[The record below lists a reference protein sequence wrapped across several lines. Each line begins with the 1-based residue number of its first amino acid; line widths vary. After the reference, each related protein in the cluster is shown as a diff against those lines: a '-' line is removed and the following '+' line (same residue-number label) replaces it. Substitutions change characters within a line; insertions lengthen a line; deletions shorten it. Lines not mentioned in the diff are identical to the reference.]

1 MKPKSNMT
9 ARSDYLHVAATLG
22 VFFSSILLSFAQSSV
37 DGSWNANSGSWGS
50 FTTNASS
57 WSYVQPMRPASVT
70 VNLNAGATA
79 GAIGR
84 SGNSITSIAVG
95 NPGAGYTTRP
105 TVIIS
110 GGGGSGA
117 RAYALID
124 NNGQVSQIVV
134 VNGGSNYTSDPT
146 VTISRE
152 VTGFNIIDRG
162 SGYSAPPRI
171 SLSGG
176 GGYSSVPSV
185 SFSGGNGTGA
195 SATASVNAGQ
205 LTAINLNQAGSG
217 YGVAPTVNLS
227 GGGGTGASAVATVSG
242 GIITA
247 INIVS
252 PGSGYTSAP
261 TVSFATNVATGTAVI
276 EDGRIISIEMNN
288 LGSGYTSAPLVNI
301 SGGGAV
307 GNGGSYMD
315 AIVEDSSVVGVRI
328 PGDSGNPSV
337 TLPQGGAGGVDA
349 IATLNL
355 DGSIATL
362 NLLNPGQ
369 GFTSAPTV
377 LVGVPVV
384 RTATAISSRS
394 GSGVNAITVTN
405 AGAGYLTTPSVTIG
419 NNGWQG
425 YTSAPQVRIS
435 FGGITGAI
443 ATANRSGTGISSI
456 TINYGGVGYSQATP
470 PEVLFIGGGGT
481 GATGTALVNASGA
494 VIGVTITNSGSG
506 YTSSPVVAFRTG
518 SITHAVATATVSAGR
533 LSAINIVNAGTG
545 YSSAPTITFS
555 GGIANGG
562 SHALVT
568 PVLDGTTLAAA
579 TITNPGGAVQAT
591 ATAVRAANGTIS
603 AINVTNSGS
612 GYTTNPSVTIA
623 APGGVVTPTQLAP
636 GGVGSYVHFNNNIT
650 GNSTVTFDAPRT
662 VGSLALGD
670 WINAE
675 DFTLSSGTG
684 GVSSSLTFDMGAQG
698 GGQSF
703 LQKLQGDQDVIS
715 APVVLNNQ
723 LNARINTG
731 RLTLSGGVTGSG
743 SLVTSGNGIMTVTGA
758 AQGSV
763 VDLWLWNRGAGNT
776 GAQVE
781 LGSTSGPL
789 FGNVTIGNA
798 SAGTAGFA
806 VLQLLQD
813 RGSDQLNQ
821 IADDATIIADAAS
834 NRWAYL
840 KLMGGNE
847 TVGNIKDI
855 GNALVVENMES
866 ETVNTDAVLTLGGN
880 NLNSYIGGF
889 VRNRAGGSGI
899 GTLGLT
905 KNGTGS
911 MTLFG
916 GGITYTGRT
925 VINSGEL
932 RLINTTGFASSIQAA
947 AGTSIILDAT
957 GSTSYSFDDTITG
970 SAKITKLGS
979 GSVTF
984 TGGQTILDNLSV
996 KAGSIGFF
1004 PGAATLRGERNIIQ
1018 NDFTALGLPGLN
1030 RFILIG
1036 GSLSVGSLQV
1046 DGQYGTE
1053 GSFLALTGG
1062 ALVQNGVA
1070 TFVDGVLESRG
1081 PVVLANTDL
1090 RLTGNVFNQNRQVTN
1105 TSSSRFIVIN
1115 NANGIVVGSVLT
1127 LASGVNSAPNRSIPP
1142 NTRVVAVNLA
1152 TSTIE
1157 LSQNVN
1163 IVAGTNITFTY
1174 SNQTD
1179 GVLRGESL
1187 DFADVT
1193 HDGRKFIAV
1202 TRRGTIHTSLN
1213 GNSWTQV
1220 YEDPA
1225 SLPLLGITWTRDRL
1239 VVVGQQGRVLIS
1251 ENGEQWTSQ
1260 NSGTL
1265 THLNS
1270 ITNAG
1275 IPFTGATTVGATIV
1289 NNVTNPTNYPI
1300 GSPVFSFATAPDAR
1314 ISSASVS
1321 GAVVNL
1327 TLDSN
1332 ALYTATN
1339 VDFGYFRGD
1348 VTAGSAAVSNV
1359 KTAQTLV
1366 VGIPVSG
1373 DGIQSSTTIDL
1384 VDGPNN
1390 RLRLTKSP
1398 TFSSAGIVL
1407 YTLQGNTIVNSNTI
1421 TGLTNTHGLVV
1432 GMTLR
1437 GNSVAPGATITSIN
1451 SGAGT
1456 LTMSQPAVATVNAVP
1471 LSVFTVRTVSGN
1483 LFLEDVTAAGSY
1495 NPGMRARG
1503 VTIPTDTY
1511 VVDNS
1516 GSTLTLSSAATA
1528 NTTSALPAT
1537 IIGSRTLF
1545 LRTGSFSQGN
1555 RSITGVSSTV
1565 GLVVGMPVVLPGVIP
1580 PGTRIEA
1587 IPGANTITL
1596 TQEALALANNAN
1608 FRVGFDLISVG
1619 DAGMIFVAAGGNT
1632 GSWVAVANP
1641 ASSTAALN
1649 SVAWAP
1655 ANTLFA
1661 VVGSNGLMMRSSNG
1675 FAWTRQTPPLTDTE
1689 NVITAVDSTNRQIT
1703 LNNNAAASATSVSFA
1718 AFKASTTINS
1728 PTITSINGM
1737 GALRD
1742 GMLITTPTG
1751 FQPGTT
1757 IRSTNPT
1764 AFTLELSTTA
1774 TATIAQAPLQ
1784 TFTGLVTNGSSVIN
1798 EVTDFKG
1805 LMPGMLLH
1813 GTVLSNPVTI
1823 VSMDRNART
1832 ITVATAFTQNSR
1844 SGFGVMYGNITNNST
1859 NVSSIRLVSSGQ
1871 TLSGASAHLTA
1882 GRAVSSISGLI
1893 ANGTTISSYSSSS
1906 NVVTL
1911 SSPAIDSGYV
1921 PLLTFSGI
1929 TTNGSNVIENVPAA
1943 TLSGVSSGMQI
1954 YVTGAADSTASWQDN
1969 TFTITSIA
1977 TNAGISTI
1985 TLSAAPLLNV
1995 TGNATTVP
2003 LGVFTGLATNGQT
2016 QIRSISNRIG
2026 ELPPVLYLPE
2036 MRRVA
2041 WLGNQFVAVGD
2052 YGAIL
2057 TSPEGSTW
2065 SIRDST
2071 TARDLYAITQ
2081 VGTRLLAAGENGL
2094 ILSSVNNGSTWTSV
2108 RSADSPALNDFRAIE
2123 TIRAVVTAPT
2133 AGGRVFAYGNGGLAS
2148 NDTAGANWST
2158 SLADTF
2164 SGTSNTLTL
2173 AGRIGG
2179 AGFISIVNE
2188 VTTSATTS
2196 PAGGVVINRNNTNRI
2211 GDSVTLE
2218 SKGGMF
2224 EYRVNTADNTAFSET
2239 IAGLSLNQGQI
2250 QLRTFRAGETNGTSA
2265 LTFGFLENKPGA
2277 TIDFQGWQN
2286 VSGSRSI
2293 VTGSV
2298 GENTRN
2304 RVLFTNAPTL
2314 DDGILGGWATIDNEW
2329 ATYGANGVTRLSS
2342 ASYNAGDQPTWINTS
2357 NVKMVGGRTLS
2368 ANRVVNSLN
2377 IQGQTLNLN
2386 GRTLSIE
2393 SGGLLVHTGT
2403 ATIQGNSSNA
2413 VGGIVTVGAG
2423 INQSPVLNIINSAQL
2438 NMNTEIADFSTSIQT
2453 GGATTLASTTISMGN
2468 LSGLTVGMEVSGVGA
2483 AAASI
2488 APGTRIL
2495 SIDTDNSR
2503 ITLTVPTTGA
2513 VASGAS
2519 LVFKG
2524 GAVSLAKSGGGLLI
2538 LGGSNSYTGKTF
2550 LNNGTVR
2557 AFNAGAFGAE
2567 PTTFVADQIQIN
2579 GGILQMSH
2587 IAATNPS
2594 LPLSDL
2600 DINFNDGKRGIS
2612 FGAAGGALEVG
2623 SSNPNNDAQTNA
2635 VPIVNLLITNPINA
2649 IGALELRV
2657 RSNSALGTPQYN
2669 SLTLGT
2675 NTSANIF
2682 RAGLKTEAGFEG
2694 LINIFGNNTIGGFYN
2709 EGGRILI
2716 EGNNNFT
2723 APINNRLGTVTLRGN
2738 NTWNGRSTFTEP
2750 LVIAGGRVNLGTSSA
2765 WGTGGINLEI
2775 TGGSLNLMGVSQTI
2789 RQISGN
2795 SGTVII
2801 NDDGP
2806 GEGSTANLTFDI
2818 DRNQTYSGNILD
2830 GLNQSRN
2837 KVTPIRLIKSGSGIL
2852 TLNSSESTFSG
2863 GVEILQGGINLIT
2876 LGGTMDQRSSL
2887 GTTFSDDPA
2896 NLIIDK
2902 AVLSITPSFATTSD
2916 RSFTIGAGANAAT
2929 LVANG
2934 ISRSATVTL
2943 GQEFRDVISGT
2954 YLVTTPIA
2962 FRGVGPRTL
2971 TLSGTGIGDNSFMM
2985 ELQDSSVVSPSG
2997 LFKAGSGRWI
3007 LGKAAP
3013 FSGLTTIQ
3021 EGTLAVVKNDAL
3033 GTSGIETTVSNSM
3046 FTGNLPNGTP
3056 VSFPLFA
3063 TRTAPTL
3070 IGISSSVFSGD
3081 LPNDT
3086 PIYFPPNAGTVL
3098 PDEISE
3104 GAQYYVVQ
3112 STGSTFRISS
3122 SPRGSPITLSS
3133 NGINVPMTAAS
3144 MLPSGLRPDTLYY
3157 VVESTGAT
3165 FKVSDTPNGPSL
3177 LLSSNGVNVRV
3188 VPQMDNF
3195 RSTTY
3200 DFASN
3205 RFSGR
3210 IPNGATIALNTKSVA
3225 GVSVITPGGLSL
3237 RSSYYVVN
3245 SNGSTFQISETQG
3258 GSPVVFT
3265 SEGTPNSLYY
3275 VTSTAGNASGGV
3287 NLVGGTLEFKDVNYL
3302 TPEVINFE
3310 GGAINIPANSGS
3322 SWSGDLNVNAPSSR
3336 IAVGADASLRLNGNI
3351 LGYHGINQEGEGTI
3365 TLSGES
3371 LAASTGANGN
3381 REWAVRAGTLVLEY
3395 SQNNFSKLV
3404 DGSALRLGGTRRGGT
3419 VVLSGGNHEEIVSQ
3433 TILESGANKI
3443 YRTNG
3448 ASTIRLNSLNRL
3460 TGSTLYI
3467 DGGRIAKSDQ
3477 PNLNNGVLGTTGIIG
3492 AWSVIRDA
3500 ITNAYWVIPGT
3511 TELSYLSSVDVDND
3525 LITTTNAHVI
3535 TRDSVVTF
3543 TTSGILPGGILAG
3556 VPYYVIDTNGT
3567 NRVFRVSNTLNGTR
3581 VNITS
3586 AGSGTL
3592 TVQREQ
3598 GFQANAT
3605 ADLFTT
3611 LDGHGLANGVRVHV
3625 RSYGALPIGLSADMD
3640 YWVVRAQSR
3649 SFRLS
3654 HTRDGSPISISTNGI
3669 GPHVIE
3675 TQGLEKRAGPSAL
3688 TFQVNPDFLPASDGN
3703 DRVKVAI
3710 LHSPNDGPITSTLSG
3725 QGTSLDPYTYT
3736 ITTTPRGIPEDIDRP
3751 APDTNSTNA
3760 IVTYVNTDVVAGKRI
3775 AEIIKAIPS
3784 PSLSSGISFSEFLR
3798 MADTGTYGQPTALA
3812 FGTYDDG
3819 RQDLSW
3825 AKNGGI
3831 PGSPSTLDDG
3841 FIMPFDG
3848 YGSGWDANINT
3859 DVQDNIGLAAIRNT
3873 FSLRF
3878 ANQASYAVTLLNSG
3892 VNSIRTG
3899 AVLVSPS
3906 VAANDSFINGTGRIT
3921 TENQG
3926 NIQNMLFQQHNTS
3939 GSLILNNSITDRAA
3953 FDRSAFLTADNRRNL
3968 YLSDLNGI
3976 GVGWSVS
3983 GTGITSGSIVVQID
3997 PDEQKVVLD
4006 RNTDNVF
4013 RTGQTYI
4020 FTSPDGTASLNKLGE
4035 YSNPG
4040 RRILAGII
4048 NPSDPTKTGT
4058 EGLSVGMMITGPG
4071 ITNPTSVLQIIDG
4084 HSIKLSRDHD
4094 GNYRRAD
4101 YTFADGGSS
4110 SLTRRASTGSNDR
4123 RIVLGVVRTLSGNAP
4138 PTMVSTT
4145 DLYVGMPISGS
4156 GIPFGSTITF
4166 IYNESDIQVS
4176 TNHFF
4181 TGDRKVL
4188 RFTPSIG
4195 LEKLGAGT
4203 VALTGSSSY
4212 TGVTFIADGT
4222 LRVGQLTDGGIS
4234 GGLGASSGASSNLV
4248 FNGGSLQYVGE
4259 SAQTN
4264 RGFTIAEF
4272 ARLNIGHE
4280 RTAATFSGVIASGQD
4295 RLEKDGPGTL
4305 ILNGNANLSAYRI
4318 QQGKLLLQS
4327 IDTNPAPGIFSPTNF
4342 STGALTQ
4349 LVLSGGTLEVR
4360 GTPEGNVTQTLGTQM
4375 LIEAGASRVVA
4386 TSVAGF
4392 DPNNLT
4398 IPTPGRNMV
4407 LNLMGQEELTSV
4419 VRKAGGTVHFLE
4431 NPESGAGAASIFLIT
4446 QGDDRARILP
4456 WATYQSGTDVRE
4468 GVNHFASIELGNG
4481 AVQSADVASLYSGG
4495 PNFLTPSGWA
4505 QSRANARN
4513 MSPTEDGVRIN
4524 GNFVGFSGQ
4533 IDSDRFVNV
4542 LRYEN
4547 NAPSNLLINAGR
4559 TLELVNGAIL
4569 VPTSVRD
4576 GVKAIAGPGTLTG
4589 GAQNDVNS
4597 DLIIHN
4603 YNRSAPFTIGASV
4616 VDRVIRS
4623 SSSTNQAEGLGS
4635 IRQGEAVMQLTRT
4648 GLSSDFFSMVRP
4660 GMLISG
4666 PGIDPGTVVVSSD
4679 VAFRR
4684 LILSKPALETHN
4696 NKTYAF
4702 NDTVNFIQTGT
4713 GTTIL
4718 SGANSYS
4725 GNTYVHGGVLRLDS
4739 TEAIPGGLASTG
4751 GTSSIVIHGGVL
4763 GLGIDNF
4770 ERPLGMGVGAVR
4782 FSGSGGFAAYN
4793 SDRIV
4798 NIGGELISE
4807 PLRFG
4812 NNGFVPDGASLI
4824 LGSHDATHKV
4834 TFINPIDLS
4843 AFSQA
4848 IRVEDGPALIEAELG
4863 GQLTGL
4869 GRLIKFG
4876 LGALRL
4882 GVSNAQSG
4890 GVEVAEGKL
4899 IVSNSVN
4906 ALGVPSSSLKVGTSL
4921 TNTEKGAALE
4931 VEIQGGSHANRIEF
4945 GAINSRGAD
4954 WTLGGMVDNP
4964 SDIPGVPPTR
4974 VNVGQELSAAIVD
4987 GYPAIAYYDATNQ
5000 DLKYVRAL
5008 DTRGSAWGVPVVIA
5022 SRGNVGRNPSLAVI
5036 NGNPAISFYDQ
5047 TAGMLLYSRST
5058 DAQGVV
5064 WGSPVSVLGQ
5074 AVTVLCVAP
5083 LPDGKILVGGAFT
5096 SFDGVSARRLVRLN
5110 QDGSLD
5116 GTFDANI
5123 MNGEVRAILPQDYDN
5138 DGTVDRIIVGGTFTA
5153 VRADKN
5159 STADLSRNRLVRLNS
5174 DGTLD
5179 SSITLSANGDV
5190 RIISGQ
5196 QDGKVLV
5203 GGSFTS
5209 INGASRARLARLN
5222 ANGILDTSFANPDIR
5237 NGEVRVVVP
5246 EGDNVDGAASYI
5258 IGGTFTDIGGVT
5270 RNRLARLSSSGG
5282 RLAYNPDANNTV
5294 FDIVPQPD
5302 GKMLVAGAFTNFA
5315 GGVVARTRLA
5325 RLQNDGSVDETF
5337 AQEVNAEVRDLH
5349 LQSNGQVIVA
5359 GIFTQIGDSQRRF
5372 VGRLNADGTVD
5383 SSFDLNPD
5391 AEVRNVIQSA
5401 DGRIVVGGLFTQMG
5415 AVGQQFVGRLLVS
5428 GAADPSFNLR
5438 KVLDWGQRSSL
5449 AFVNGNPAIAFQDT
5463 AAKDVY
5469 YVRSADSNGTAWG
5482 NPELIEAQGDLGSN
5496 IVLKVAN
5503 IGGDLI
5509 SKNTFSNTDSADDT
5523 AFISGTANIGTPL
5536 IVYSNTTTNTLRYV
5550 VALNANGNALAAPL
5564 SNWSTPLNAATSASD
5579 HFSVELVDMR
5589 PAIAWLDASS
5599 NELRYI
5605 RASTAS
5611 GLMNN
5616 LRDSQTLENI
5626 TRLVSEL
5633 TFLPA
5638 WSSPISLDTGSGVG
5652 LYPSLAVINGQPT
5665 TAKGRPAVSYYSA
5678 PSGDLKL
5685 VSAADEVGMAWGT
5698 PVVLA
5703 SNEDVGLHSKM
5714 FMTSDSQPAVA
5725 YYNATTLRANFLVAN
5740 SASGYSRMSF
5750 STDTTLSGNLSLG
5763 GSAILSPQSGVTA
5776 QLSGQIAG
5784 DAGLRLVGEGIVAVL
5799 NSANAYGVGLAGPS
5813 LTNTQGA
5820 NINGA
5825 TIIRSGTLIAGSTG
5839 SLGQGVIEM
5848 GDSVPQDLSVERATT
5863 RSITQLGGT
5872 FSAFHDGLNVT
5883 DNSIGAFL
5891 DVSAT
5896 IDGKYYGLYAT
5907 EADPATRRFTGNA
5920 TNGTR
5925 VVFYFSTSP
5934 QGLVG
5939 GQVYFV
5945 RSANG
5950 TNFQVATTPD
5960 GPAVN
5965 IQSTGSD
5972 VFYQLAEDLD
5982 ARILVKDELKNPERN
5997 GVYRILVTNDSFN
6010 RQVGRINL
6018 GRVPSMDNVDEMKVG
6033 TVVRVQTGTS
6043 SATSYFIAS
6052 LVSDLNVSAV
6062 HWVKDV
6068 INPSASLL
6076 LGAGNVSLSNPIDLN
6091 ARIGSVSMTLG
6102 TLQTVTSGT
6111 ALFSGPIVMQNIAA
6125 TTRELQTLQLS
6136 SSTQTGTGVR
6146 FNGIISEA
6154 NGGTAGTT
6162 DMLSLVKIGSGVV
6175 TLGANNTFT
6184 GGVMINQ
6191 GTLLVMNTP
6200 VNSSSSGTG
6209 SGSVQVNA
6217 GAVLGGIGSISGA
6230 LTLSG
6235 AAGHAAVLRPGDPSA
6250 ASSQEEILT
6259 LQQPLTVGTDS
6270 VIEFK
6275 LGLNNITKLV
6285 GTSIQLATA
6294 TSQILVQLEEGFLP
6308 SSGQSFDIMDF
6319 TSLNVFGGA
6328 SNLLN
6333 LLLLPVEKVW
6343 DTTQFMS
6350 QGRIVA
6356 LEDAQPAQITGSPAS
6371 QVVQQ
6376 GQQVTFTV
6384 LYTGTGPIS
6393 IQWMKNG
6400 DNIPGANEATY
6411 IIPKANQSHE
6421 GSYTVRVANPL
6432 NSTGALSTP
6441 ATLQVDWPISIL
6453 SDLPS
6458 TSRGSVGDPMT
6469 FRVIVEGE
6477 SPSFQWFKNDEVI
6490 PGANQST
6497 YTINSVQPNDVGSYK
6512 LRMIGPFNP
6521 SPGVFSTVSVFS
6533 LATGA
6538 ALVLDNPQSQT
6549 VLAGANVVLN
6559 ARAGGDRNQR
6569 VVQWRRNGTQIL
6581 GEDTDTLSLAA
6592 ITLNQGGEYT
6602 FRVDNRVGTIATN
6615 ATSLPAQIV
6624 VVDNSGFVTSGQVG
6638 GTVRLNVNIAHS
6650 SKVKP
6655 GFKWR
6660 KNGIEIPER
6669 GFAGRYTGTTTKTL
6683 SIAKLELTDADVF
6696 SCEVT
6701 GASGTLPVIGGTQQ
6715 LHIFNAAPVVVKTN
6729 APPVGMVGAFYSWK
6743 IPVSSDLPPSLENPF
6758 PGRSAPQRYT
6768 VTGLPPG
6775 LKIDAATG
6783 VISGRP
6789 LAASRLPTGYPIT
6802 ITVSNTVRA
6811 TPAELAAAK
6820 WATVIDIKPLPA
6832 GVVGVYAGP
6841 VVRNA
6846 LLNNSMGGR
6855 FDMTVASTGGIS
6867 GKLVLGTQT
6876 LPFTGAFD
6884 LEVNPL
6890 TGVLDQAITARIPI
6904 AATRTSP
6911 SLVLDFGLTITP
6923 ATITD
6928 APPVT
6933 IISEGQITA
6942 RSGNVT
6948 FEAWRNNFAARAVSN
6963 VSVPATAYVG
6973 LYNFALAL
6981 PQDSD
6986 LAVNDGRVPQGAGFA
7001 SMTVA
7006 AAGTYTLSGRTADGE
7021 RLTGSAWV
7029 GPQGQCFIY
7038 QSLYT
7043 TTTKG
7048 SLLGTFDIVLGATP
7062 ADNDINGRLDWTRPA
7077 NPGATHRLYKNGF
7090 GLTGTPVTSP
7100 VQLDVFGGR
7109 YLTPPATGTMF
7120 DLNPAVPGPAN
7131 IQASLTFAE
7140 DRKLTGLIAM
7150 DDPTNYNPNLSG
7162 ITVKARSVVTPLP
7175 SSFAKTTLTPVH
7187 NTGAFSGAFAIQ
7199 DNNRLIRRST
7209 FQGLVVRVRSLG
7221 GADMVG
7227 LGYFILDQRPVGAE
7241 RPTATPQK
7249 SGIVQF
7255 QN

>member
-1 MKPKSNMT
+1 MT
-9 ARSDYLHVAATLG
+9 APCDYLYVAAILAI
-22 VFFSSILLSFAQSSV
+22 FFSGMGLSYAQTSV
-37 DGSWNANSGSWGS
+37 DGTWNTNSGSWGS
-50 FTTNASS
+50 FATNASS
-57 WSYVQPMRPASVT
+57 WSYAQPMRPASVT
-70 VNLNAGATA
+70 VNLNAGATV

-124 NNGQVSQIVV
+124 NNGQVSQIVL

-176 GGYSSVPSV
+176 GGYTSVPSV
-185 SFSGGNGTGA
+185 TFSGGNGTGA

-205 LTAINLNQAGSG
+205 LTAINLSQGGSG

-227 GGGGTGASAVATVSG
+227 GGGGAGASAVATVSG
-242 GIITA
+242 GIVTA

-288 LGSGYTSAPLVNI
+288 LGSGYTSSPLVNI

-315 AIVEDSSVVGVRI
+315 AIVEDGSVVGVRI
-328 PGDSGNPSV
+328 PGDSGNPLV

-349 IATLNL
+349 QATLNV
-355 DGSIATL
+355 DGSIAAL
-362 NLLNPGQ
+362 NLFNPGQ

-384 RTATAISSRS
+384 RTATAISSRTGNS
-394 GSGVNAITVTN
+394 VSAITVTN
-405 AGAGYLTTPSVTIG
+405 AGAGYLTSPTVTIG

-425 YTSAPQVRIS
+425 YTSNPQVRIS
-435 FGGITGAI
+435 FAGVTGAI
-443 ATANRSGTGISSI
+443 ATANRSGTGISSV

-470 PEVLFIGGGGT
+470 PTVSFIGGGGS
-481 GATGTALVNASGA
+481 GAAATAVVNASGA
-494 VIGVTITNSGSG
+494 VIGVTITNAGSG
-506 YTSSPVVAFRTG
+506 YTSTPLVAFETG
-518 SITHAVATATVSAGR
+518 SVRHAVATATVSAGR
-533 LSAINIVNAGTG
+533 LSVVNIIHAGSG
-545 YSSAPTITFS
+545 YTSAPTITFS

-568 PVLDGTTLAAA
+568 PVLDGATLAAA

-603 AINVTNSGS
+603 AINITNSGN
-612 GYTTNPSVTIA
+612 GYTTNPSVSIA
-623 APGGVVTPTQLAP
+623 APGGIVTPTQLAP

-662 VGSLALGD
+662 VGSLAIGD

-703 LQKLQGDQDVIS
+703 LQKLQGDQDVIA

-723 LNARINTG
+723 LNARITTG

-763 VDLWLWNRGAGNT
+763 VDLWLWNRGAGNS

-847 TVGNIKDI
+847 AVGNIKDI
-855 GNALVVENMES
+855 GNALVVQNMES
-866 ETVNTDAVLTLGGN
+866 ETVNSDAVLTLGGN
-880 NLNSYIGGF
+880 NLDSYIGGF
-889 VRNRAGGSGI
+889 VRNRAGGSGT

-911 MTLFG
+911 LTLFG

-925 VINSGEL
+925 VLNGGEL

-970 SAKITKLGS
+970 RATITKLGS
-979 GSVTF
+979 GSVSF

-1004 PGAATLRGERNIIQ
+1004 PGSATLRGERNIIQ

-1062 ALVQNGVA
+1062 ALIQNGVA
-1070 TFVDGVLESRG
+1070 TYVDGVLESRG
-1081 PVVLANTDL
+1081 SVVLANTDL
-1090 RLTGNVFNQNRQVTN
+1090 RLTGNVYNQNRQVVN
-1105 TSSSRFIVIN
+1105 TSTSRFIVLN
-1115 NANGIVVGSVLT
+1115 NVNGIVAGSVLT
-1127 LASGVNSAPNRSIPP
+1127 LASGVNSASNRSIPP
-1142 NTRVVAVNLA
+1142 NTRVVTVNLA
-1152 TSTIE
+1152 TSTVE

-1163 IVAGTNITFTY
+1163 IVAGTDITFTY

-1213 GNSWTQV
+1213 GNRWTQV

-1225 SLPLLGITWTRDRL
+1225 SVPFSSITWTHDRL
-1239 VVVGQQGRVLIS
+1239 LVVGQQGRVLTS
-1251 ENGEQWTSQ
+1251 DNGEQWVSQ
-1260 NSGTL
+1260 NSGT
-1265 THLNS
+1265 TTNLNS
-1270 ITNAG
+1270 ITNTA
-1275 IPFTGATTVGATIV
+1275 ISLTGVTTVGSTTV
-1289 NNVTNPTNYPI
+1289 SGVTNSNIYPI

-1314 ISSASVS
+1314 ILSSTVS
-1321 GAVVNL
+1321 GAVVSL

-1366 VGIPVSG
+1366 AGISVSG
-1373 DGIQSSTTIDL
+1373 DGIPDNTQIDL

-1390 RLRLTKSP
+1390 RLKLTKSP
-1398 TFSSAGIVL
+1398 TFSSSGIVL
-1407 YTLQGNTIVNSNTI
+1407 YTLQGNTVVNNTTI
-1421 TGLTNTHGLVV
+1421 NGLTNTHGLVV

-1451 SGAGT
+1451 AGAGT
-1456 LTMSQPAVATVNAVP
+1456 LTMSLPAVATANAVP
-1471 LSVFTVRTVSGN
+1471 LSIFTVRTVSGN

-1495 NPGMRARG
+1495 NPGMVARG
-1503 VTIPTDTY
+1503 VAIPTDTY
-1511 VVDNS
+1511 VTDNS
-1516 GSTLTLSSAATA
+1516 ANSLTLSRSATA
-1528 NTTSALPAT
+1528 NTTVALPAT
-1537 IIGSRTLF
+1537 LIGSRTLF
-1545 LRTGSFSQGN
+1545 RRLGTFTQGN
-1555 RSITGVSSTV
+1555 RSVTGVSSTV
-1565 GLVVGMPVVLPGVIP
+1565 GLVVGMPVVLPGVVP

-1587 IPGANTITL
+1587 IPSANTLTL
-1596 TQEALALANNAN
+1596 TQEASTLATSTQ
-1608 FRVGFDLISVG
+1608 FMVGFDLISVG
-1619 DAGMIFVAAGGNT
+1619 DAGAIMVAAGGNT
-1632 GSWVAVANP
+1632 GSWVSVTNP
-1641 ASSTAALN
+1641 AGSTAVLN

-1655 ANTLFA
+1655 SSVLFA
-1661 VVGSNGLMMRSSNG
+1661 AVGSNGLMMRSNNG
-1675 FAWTRQTPPLTDTE
+1675 FVWTRQTPPLADVE
-1689 NVITAVDSTNRQIT
+1689 NVITAVDSANRQIT
-1703 LNNNAAASATSVSFA
+1703 LNNNAVVSATNVSFA
-1718 AFKASTTINS
+1718 AFKASTTLNS
-1728 PTITSINGM
+1728 PTIASINGM

-1757 IRSTNPT
+1757 IRSTNPA
-1764 AFTLELSTTA
+1764 AFTMELSTTA

-1784 TFTGLVTNGSSVIN
+1784 TFTGLVTNGSNVIN
-1798 EVTDFKG
+1798 DVTDFKG

-1823 VSMDRNART
+1823 VSINRNART
-1832 ITVATAFTQNSR
+1832 ITVASAFTQNTR
-1844 SGFGVMYGNITNNST
+1844 SGFGVMYGDITANST

-1871 TLSGASAHLTA
+1871 TLSGASAHLTS
-1882 GRAVSSISGLI
+1882 GRSLGSVSGIIDGSTS
-1893 ANGTTISSYSSSS
+1893 ISSYSLSS

-1911 SSPAIDSGYV
+1911 SSPATGSGYV
-1921 PLLTFSGI
+1921 PLLTFSGV
-1929 TTNGSNVIENVPAA
+1929 TTNGSNVIENVPV
-1943 TLSGVSSGMQI
+1943 TNLTGVSTGMQI
-1954 YVTGAADSTASWQDN
+1954 YVTGAADSTTAWQDN
-1969 TFTITSIA
+1969 TFTITGIA
-1977 TNAGISTI
+1977 TNAGVSTI
-1985 TLSAAPLLNV
+1985 TLSAAPLLNA

-2003 LGVFTGLATNGQT
+2003 LGVFTGLATLGQT

-2026 ELPPVLYLPE
+2026 ELPPVLYLPD
-2036 MRRVA
+2036 MRKVA
-2041 WLGNQFVAVGD
+2041 WLGSQFVAVGD

-2057 TSPEGSTW
+2057 TSPDGTTW

-2071 TARDLYAITQ
+2071 TARDLYAISQ

-2094 ILSSVNNGSTWTSV
+2094 IVSSTNSGSSWTSV
-2108 RSADSPALNDFRAIE
+2108 RAADSPALNDFRAIE
-2123 TIRAVVTAPT
+2123 TIRAVTTAPT
-2133 AGGRVFAYGNGGLAS
+2133 SGARVFVYGNGGLAS

-2173 AGRIGG
+2173 AGRVGG

-2196 PAGGVVINRNNTNRI
+2196 PAGGVLINRNNTNRI

-2250 QLRTFRAGETNGTSA
+2250 QLRTFRAGETNGTST

-2329 ATYGANGVTRLSS
+2329 ATYGANGITRLPS
-2342 ASYNAGDQPTWINTS
+2342 ASYNANDQNSWVSSN
-2357 NVKMVGGRTLS
+2357 NVKMLGGRTLT

-2438 NMNTEIADFSTSIQT
+2438 NMNTEIADFNTSIQT
-2453 GGATTLASTTISMGN
+2453 GGATALASTIINMGN

-2488 APGTRIL
+2488 APGTRIQ

-2519 LVFKG
+2519 LAFKG
-2524 GAVSLAKSGGGLLI
+2524 GAVSLAKSGGGLLV
-2538 LGGSNSYTGKTF
+2538 LGGSNSYTGKTY

-2567 PTTFVADQIQIN
+2567 PASFVADQIQIN
-2579 GGILQMSH
+2579 GGILQM
-2587 IAATNPS
+2587 ANLPVTNPS

-2600 DINFNDGKRGIS
+2600 NINFNDGKRGIN

-2623 SSNPNNDAQTNA
+2623 SANPNNDAQTNA
-2635 VPIVNLLITNPINA
+2635 VPIVNLVITNPINA

-2657 RSNSALGTPQYN
+2657 RSNSSLGVPQYN
-2669 SLTLGT
+2669 SLILGT
-2675 NTSANIF
+2675 NTSANVF

-2738 NTWNGRSTFTEP
+2738 NTWNGRGTFTEP
-2750 LVIAGGRVNLGTSSA
+2750 LVIAGGRVNLATSSA
-2765 WGTGGINLEI
+2765 WGTGGINLEM
-2775 TGGSLNLMGVSQTI
+2775 TGGALNLMGVDQTI
-2789 RQISGN
+2789 RQISGS
-2795 SGTVII
+2795 SGTSIL
-2801 NDDGP
+2801 NDEAPDGS
-2806 GEGSTANLTFDI
+2806 STVNLTFDI
-2818 DRNQTYSGNILD
+2818 DRNQTFSGNILD

-2837 KVTPIRLIKSGSGIL
+2837 QVTPIRLIKTGSGIL

-2863 GVEILQGGINLIT
+2863 GVEILGGGINLIT
-2876 LGGTMDQRSSL
+2876 LGGTLDQRSSL
-2887 GTTFSDDPA
+2887 GTTTSDNPA
-2896 NLIIDK
+2896 NLVIDK
-2902 AVLSITPSFATTSD
+2902 GVLSLAPSFATTSD
-2916 RSFTIGAGANAAT
+2916 RSLTIGSGANAAT

-2954 YLVTTPIA
+2954 YLITTPIA
-2962 FRGVGPRTL
+2962 FKGAGPRTL
-2971 TLSGTGIGDNSFMM
+2971 TLSGTGIGDNSFMI
-2985 ELQDSSVVSPSG
+2985 ELQDSAVGAPSG
-2997 LFKAGSGRWI
+2997 LFKAGSGRWV

-3013 FSGLTTIQ
+3013 FTGLTTVQ
-3021 EGTLAVVKNDAL
+3021 EGTLVVDKNDAL
-3033 GTSGIETTVSNSM
+3033 GTSGIPTTVSDST

-3056 VSFPLFA
+3056 VYFPLFA
-3063 TRTAPTL
+3063 TRTAPSLTTL
-3070 IGISSSVFSGD
+3070 ASSVFSGD
-3081 LPNDT
+3081 FPNDT
-3086 PIYFPPNAGTVL
+3086 PIFFPLNAGTVL
-3098 PDEISE
+3098 PEEIFE
-3104 GAQYYVVQ
+3104 DTQYYVVQ
-3112 STGSTFRISS
+3112 ATGSTFRISS

-3133 NGINVPMTAAS
+3133 NGVNVKVSAAS
-3144 MLPSGLRPDTLYY
+3144 ILPSGLRPDTLYY
-3157 VVESTGAT
+3157 VVESTGST
-3165 FKVSDTPNGPSL
+3165 FKVSQTLNGPAIS
-3177 LLSSNGVNVRV
+3177 LSSKGVNVQV
-3188 VPQMDNF
+3188 VPKIDNF
-3195 RSTTY
+3195 RSTSY
-3200 DFASN
+3200 DLASN

-3210 IPNGATIALNTKSVA
+3210 IPNGATVAINTKSIA
-3225 GVSVITPGGLSL
+3225 GVSVVTPGGLTL

-3245 SNGSTFQISETQG
+3245 SNGSSFQLSETQG
-3258 GSPVVFT
+3258 GPPVVFT

-3275 VTSTAGNASGGV
+3275 VTNATGNSAAGV

-3302 TPEVINFE
+3302 APEVINFE
-3310 GGAINIPANSGS
+3310 GGALNIPAKTRS
-3322 SWSGDLNVNAPSSR
+3322 SLSGDLNVNAPSSR
-3336 IAVGADASLRLNGNI
+3336 ISVGVDANLRLDGNI
-3351 LGYHGINQEGEGTI
+3351 LGYHGINQEGEGTL
-3365 TLSGES
+3365 TLTGES

-3404 DGSALRLGGTRRGGT
+3404 DASPLRLGGTRRGGT
-3419 VVLSGGNHEEIVSQ
+3419 LVLSGGNHEEIVSQ
-3433 TILESGANKI
+3433 TILESGASKI

-3448 ASTIRLNSLNRL
+3448 ASTLRLNSLNRL

-3477 PNLNNGVLGTTGIIG
+3477 PNLNNGVLGTTGIMG

-3511 TELSYLSSVDVDND
+3511 TELNYFSSVDVDND
-3525 LITTTNAHVI
+3525 LITTTSAHVI

-3543 TTSGILPGGILAG
+3543 TSSGVLPGGILSG

-3567 NRVFRVSNTLNGTR
+3567 NRVFRISTAVNGQR

-3586 AGSGTL
+3586 AGTGTL
-3592 TVQREQ
+3592 AVKREQ

-3605 ADLFTT
+3605 SDLFTT
-3611 LDGHGLANGVRVHV
+3611 FDGHGLANGVRVRV
-3625 RSYGALPIGLSADMD
+3625 RSYGVLPIGLSPDTD

-3654 HTRDGSPISISTNGI
+3654 HTRDGSPLSISTNGT
-3669 GPHVIE
+3669 GPHVIQ
-3675 TQGLEKRAGPSAL
+3675 TQGLEKRVGPAAL

-3703 DRVKVAI
+3703 DKVRVAI
-3710 LHSPNDGPITSTLSG
+3710 VYSTNDGPITSTLSG
-3725 QGTSLDPYTYT
+3725 QGTSLDPYIYT

-3798 MADTGTYGQPTALA
+3798 MPDNGGYGAPTALA

-3819 RQDLSW
+3819 RQELSW

-3878 ANQASYAVTLLNSG
+3878 ANQASYTVNLLNNG

-3899 AVLVSPS
+3899 AILVSPS
-3906 VAANDSFINGTGRIT
+3906 VAANDSFITGTGRIT

-3926 NIQNMLFQQHNTS
+3926 NIQNLLFQQHNTS
-3939 GSLILNNSITDRAA
+3939 GSLILNNSISDRAA
-3953 FDRSAFLTADNRRNL
+3953 FDRTGYLTADNRRNL
-3968 YLSDLNGI
+3968 YLSDLSGL
-3976 GVGWSVS
+3976 GVGWTVS
-3983 GTGITSGSIVVQID
+3983 GTGVTAGSVVVQID

-4013 RTGQTYI
+4013 RTGQTYV
-4020 FTSPDGTASLNKLGE
+4020 FTSPDGASSINKVGE

-4040 RRILAGII
+4040 RRILAGIA

-4058 EGLSVGMMITGPG
+4058 EGLTVGMVITGPG

-4101 YTFADGGSS
+4101 YAFTDGGST
-4110 SLTRRASTGSNDR
+4110 SLSRRASTGSNDR
-4123 RIVLGVVRTLSGNAP
+4123 RIVLGVVRALSGNTP
-4138 PTMVSTT
+4138 PTLVSTT
-4145 DLYVGMPISGS
+4145 DLYVGMPISGP

-4203 VALTGSSSY
+4203 LALTGSSSY

-4222 LRVGQLTDGGIS
+4222 LRVGQLTDGGVS
-4234 GGLGASSGASSNLV
+4234 GSLGASSGASSNLV
-4248 FNGGSLQYVGE
+4248 FNGGSLQYVGDT
-4259 SAQTN
+4259 AQTN
-4264 RGFTIAEF
+4264 RGFTVAEF
-4272 ARLNIGHE
+4272 ARINIGHE
-4280 RTAATFSGVIASGQD
+4280 RTLATFSGVISSGQD

-4305 ILNGNANLSAYRI
+4305 VLNGNANLSAYRI
-4318 QQGKLLLQS
+4318 QQGRLLLQS
-4327 IDTNPAPGIFSPTNF
+4327 IDTNPAPGTFSPTNF
-4342 STGALTQ
+4342 STGGLTQ

-4375 LIEAGASRVVA
+4375 LIEAGASKVVA
-4386 TSVAGF
+4386 TSVSGF

-4398 IPTPGRNMV
+4398 IPTSGRNMV

-4419 VRKAGGTVHFLE
+4419 IRKAGGTVHFLE
-4431 NPESGAGAASIFLIT
+4431 NPESGAGSASIFLIT

-4456 WATYQSGTDVRE
+4456 WATYQAGNEARE

-4495 PNFLTPSGWA
+4495 PNFLTPNGWA
-4505 QSRANARN
+4505 SSRSSARN
-4513 MSPTEDGVRIN
+4513 ISPTEDSVRIN
-4524 GNFVGFSGQ
+4524 GGFVGFSGQ
-4533 IDSDRFVNV
+4533 ISVDRFVNV

-4547 NAPSNLLINAGR
+4547 SATSNLVIDAGR

-4576 GVKAIAGPGTLTG
+4576 GAKSITGPGTLTG
-4589 GAQNDVNS
+4589 GAQNDTNS

-4603 YNRSAPFTIGASV
+4603 YNRSAAFNIGV
-4616 VDRVIRS
+4616 NIVDRTIRS
-4623 SSSTNQAEGLGS
+4623 NSTTNQATGLGS
-4635 IRQGEAVMQLTRT
+4635 IKQGEVVIQLIRT

-4660 GMLISG
+4660 GMAISG
-4666 PGIDPGTVVVSSD
+4666 PGIDSETFVVSSD

-4684 LILSKPALETHN
+4684 IVLSKPALETRSN
-4696 NKTYAF
+4696 EVYTFK
-4702 NDTVNFIQTGT
+4702 DTVNFIQTGL

-4718 SGANSYS
+4718 SGMNSYT

-4739 TEAIPGGLASTG
+4739 AAAVPGGLGSTG
-4751 GTSSIVIHGGVL
+4751 GASSIIVHGGVI
-4763 GLGIDNF
+4763 GLGYEDF
-4770 ERPLGMGVGAVR
+4770 ERPLGTGVGAVR

-4793 SDRIV
+4793 ADRAV
-4798 NIGGELISE
+4798 NIGGEFVSE

-4812 NNGFVPDGASLI
+4812 NNGFVPDGASLL

-4848 IRVEDGPALIEAELG
+4848 IRVEDGPAFIEAELG
-4863 GQLTGL
+4863 GPLSGL

-4882 GVSNAQSG
+4882 GVSNTHSG
-4890 GVEVAEGKL
+4890 GLEVAEGKL
-4899 IVSNSVN
+4899 IVSNAANVLGLSSG
-4906 ALGVPSSSLKVGTSL
+4906 ALRMGTSL
-4921 TNTEKGAALE
+4921 TNTESGAALE
-4931 VEIQGGSHANRIEF
+4931 VEMEGGAHSNRIEF
-4945 GAINSRGAD
+4945 GSINSRGAE
-4954 WTLGGMVDNP
+4954 WTQGGIVDNP
-4964 SDIPGVPPTR
+4964 PDIPGVPPTR
-4974 VNVGQELSAAIVD
+4974 VNVGQELSFAIVD

-5008 DTRGSAWGVPVVIA
+5008 DTRGSNWGVPVVVA
-5022 SRGNVGRNPSLAVI
+5022 SRGNVGRNPSLTVI
-5036 NGNPAISFYDQ
+5036 NGNPAISFYDE
-5047 TAGMLLYSRST
+5047 TAGMLLYSRSS

-5064 WGSPVSVLGQ
+5064 WGSPISVLGQ

-5083 LPDGKILVGGAFT
+5083 LPDGKVLVGGAFT
-5096 SFDGVSARRLVRLN
+5096 NFDGAAVRRLVRLN
-5110 QDGSLD
+5110 QDGSMD
-5116 GTFDANI
+5116 STFDANI
-5123 MNGEVRAILPQDYDN
+5123 MNGEVRAILPQDYDA
-5138 DGTVDRIIVGGTFTA
+5138 DGTIDRILVGGTFTA
-5153 VRADKN
+5153 VRVDKN
-5159 STADLSRNRLVRLNS
+5159 STSDLSRNRLVRLNS

-5190 RIISGQ
+5190 RIISAQ

-5209 INGASRARLARLN
+5209 LNGASRARLARLN
-5222 ANGILDTSFANPDIR
+5222 ANGVLDTSFGNPDIR
-5237 NGEVRVVVP
+5237 NGEVRAVIPEDDNLDGTVDSYVV
-5246 EGDNVDGAASYI
+5246 
-5258 IGGTFTDIGGVT
+5258 GGSFTDIGGAT

-5282 RLAYNPDANNTV
+5282 RLGYNPDANNTV

-5349 LQSNGQVIVA
+5349 LQSNGQVLVA

-5372 VGRLNADGTVD
+5372 VGRLNMDGTVD
-5383 SSFDLNPD
+5383 ASFDLNPD
-5391 AEVRNVIQSA
+5391 AEIRHVTQSA
-5401 DGRIVVGGLFTQMG
+5401 DGRIIVAGLFTQIG
-5415 AVGQQFVGRLLVS
+5415 SVGQQFVGKLLVS

-5438 KVLDWGQRSSL
+5438 KVLDWGRRSSL

-5463 AAKDVY
+5463 AAQDIY
-5469 YVRSADSNGTAWG
+5469 YVRSSDSNGAGWG
-5482 NPELIEAQGDLGSN
+5482 NPELIESQGELGSN
-5496 IVLKVAN
+5496 LVLKVAN

-5509 SKNTFSNTDSADDT
+5509 SKNNFSNADSSDDT
-5523 AFISGTANIGTPL
+5523 AFISGVANIGTPL
-5536 IVYSNTTTNTLRYV
+5536 IVYSNTTSNTLRYV
-5550 VALNANGNALAAPL
+5550 VGLNANGNALAPPL

-5579 HFSVELVDMR
+5579 HFAVELVDLR
-5589 PAIAWLDASS
+5589 PAIVWLDPTANS
-5599 NELRYI
+5599 LRYI
-5605 RASTAS
+5605 RATTAS
-5611 GLMNN
+5611 GFSSN
-5616 LRDSQTLENI
+5616 LRDPETLENT
-5626 TRLVSEL
+5626 TRLVSDL

-5638 WSSPISLDTGSGVG
+5638 WTSPIGIDSGSGVG
-5652 LYPSLAVINGQPT
+5652 LYPSLAIINGQPT
-5665 TAKGRPAVSYYSA
+5665 TSKGRPAVSYYSA
-5678 PSGDLKL
+5678 SSGDLKL
-5685 VSAADEVGMAWGT
+5685 VSAADDLGAAW
-5698 PVVLA
+5698 A
-5703 SNEDVGLHSKM
+5703 SPMTLVSSGDVGLHSKLL
-5714 FMTSDSQPAVA
+5714 MTSDSQPAVA

-5740 SASGYSRMSF
+5740 NASGYSRMSF
-5750 STDTTLSGNLSLG
+5750 LADTTVSGNVSLA

-5776 QLSGQIAG
+5776 QFSGQMTG
-5784 DAGLRLVGEGIVAVL
+5784 DAGLRLAGEGILRVL
-5799 NSANAYGVGLAGPS
+5799 NSANAYGAGLAGPS
-5813 LTNTQGA
+5813 VSNPQGA
-5820 NINGA
+5820 SINGA

-5839 SLGQGVIEM
+5839 SLGQGVVEM
-5848 GDSVPQDLSVERATT
+5848 GDSVPQDLTVERATI
-5863 RSITQLGGT
+5863 RSITQLGGS
-5872 FSAFHDGLNVT
+5872 FASFHDGLNVT

-5907 EADPATRRFTGNA
+5907 AADPATRRFTGNVS
-5920 TNGTR
+5920 NGTR
-5925 VVFYFSTSP
+5925 IVFYFSTSP
-5934 QGLVG
+5934 LGVVG

-5945 RSANG
+5945 RGSTG
-5950 TNFQVATTPD
+5950 TTFQVATTLD
-5960 GPAVN
+5960 GPAIN

-5972 VFYQLAEDLD
+5972 VFYQLADALD
-5982 ARILVKDELKNPERN
+5982 ARILVKDELNHPERN
-5997 GVYRILVTNDSFN
+5997 GVYRVLITNDSFN
-6010 RQVGRINL
+6010 RQIGRINL
-6018 GRVPSMDNVDEMKVG
+6018 GRVSSMDSVDEMKVG
-6033 TVVRVQTGTS
+6033 TVVRVQSGTA
-6043 SATSYFIAS
+6043 SATAYFIAS
-6052 LVSDLNVSAV
+6052 RVSDLNVSAV

-6068 INPSASLL
+6068 INPSASLF
-6076 LGAGNVSLSNPIDLN
+6076 LGAENVSLSNPIDLN
-6091 ARIGSVSMTLG
+6091 SRIGSGSMTLG
-6102 TLQTVTSGT
+6102 ALPSVTSGT
-6111 ALFSGPIVMQNIAA
+6111 VHFSGPIVMQNIAA
-6125 TTRELQTLQLS
+6125 ATRELQTLQLS
-6136 SSTQTGTGVR
+6136 SSTQTGLGVR
-6146 FNGIISEA
+6146 FSGVISES
-6154 NGGTAGTT
+6154 NGGTTGTT
-6162 DMLSLVKIGSGVV
+6162 DMLSLVKTGSGVV

-6191 GTLLVMNTP
+6191 GTLLVMNNP
-6200 VNSSSSGTG
+6200 VDASSSGTG

-6217 GAVLGGIGSISGA
+6217 GAVLGGVG
-6230 LTLSG
+6230 TLSG
-6235 AAGHAAVLRPGDPSA
+6235 PVALAGAAGQAAVLRPGDPSSA
-6250 ASSQEEILT
+6250 ASPEEVLT
-6259 LQQPLTVGTDS
+6259 LRQPLTVGADS
-6270 VIEFK
+6270 IVEFK
-6275 LGLNNITKLV
+6275 LGVNNITRLV

-6308 SSGQSFDIMDF
+6308 SSGQVFDLMDF
-6319 TSLNVFGGA
+6319 TNLSVFGGA

-6343 DTTQFMS
+6343 DTTQFLS

-6356 LEDAQPAQITGSPAS
+6356 LEDAEPAQITTNPTS

-6376 GQQVTFTV
+6376 GQQASFTV
-6384 LYTGTGPIS
+6384 AYTGTAPLS
-6393 IQWMKNG
+6393 IQWMKDGNA
-6400 DNIPGANEATY
+6400 IPGANEATY

-6432 NSTGALSTP
+6432 NPSGALSAP

-6453 SDLPS
+6453 SNLSP
-6458 TSRGSVGDPMT
+6458 TSRGSVDDPMT

-6477 SPSFQWFKNDEVI
+6477 SPSFQWFKNDEII
-6490 PGANQST
+6490 PEATQST

-6512 LRMIGPFNP
+6512 LRITGPFNP
-6521 SPGVFSTVSVFS
+6521 LPGVFSTTSVFS

-6549 VLAGANVVLN
+6549 ILAGTNVVLS

-6569 VVQWRRNGTQIL
+6569 VVQWRRNGAQIL
-6581 GEDTDTLSLAA
+6581 GEDTDTLSLPA
-6592 ITLNQGGEYT
+6592 ITLAQAGEYT
-6602 FRVDNRVGTIATN
+6602 FRVDNRVGTSMTN
-6615 ATSLPAQIV
+6615 ATSLPAQVV
-6624 VVDNSGFVTSGQVG
+6624 VVDNSGWVNAGQLG
-6638 GTVRLNVNIAHS
+6638 GTVRLTVNLAHG
-6650 SKVKP
+6650 SKVRP
-6655 GFKWR
+6655 AFKWR
-6660 KNGIEIPER
+6660 KNGIDIPER
-6669 GFAGRYTGTTTKTL
+6669 GFGGRYTGTTTKTL

-6701 GASGTLPVIGGTQQ
+6701 GAVGTLPVVGGTQQ
-6715 LHIFNAAPVVVKTN
+6715 LHVFNATPVVIKTN
-6729 APPVGMVGAFYSWK
+6729 PPPVGMVGASYSWK
-6743 IPVSSDLPPSLENPF
+6743 IPVSSDLAPSTQDPF
-6758 PGRSAPQRYT
+6758 PGRSVPQRYS

-6775 LKIDAATG
+6775 LKVDSVTG

-6789 LAASRLPTGYPIT
+6789 LAASRLPAGYPIT
-6802 ITVSNTVRA
+6802 ITVSNSVRG
-6811 TPAELAAAK
+6811 TPEQIAAGK
-6820 WATVIDIKPLPA
+6820 WATVIDIKALPV

-6841 VVRNA
+6841 VARHA
-6846 LLNNSMGGR
+6846 MLNNGMGGR

-6890 TGVLDQAITARIPI
+6890 TGVLNRAITARIPI

-6911 SLVLDFGLTITP
+6911 SFILDFGLTITP
-6923 ATITD
+6923 ATVAD
-6928 APPVT
+6928 SPPVT
-6933 IISEGQITA
+6933 IISDGQITA
-6942 RSGNVT
+6942 RTGTMS

-6963 VSVPATAYVG
+6963 VSIPATAYLG
-6973 LYNFALAL
+6973 LYNFAFAL

-7006 AAGTYTLSGRTADGE
+7006 AAGTYTLSGRSADGE

-7048 SLLGTFDIVLGATP
+7048 SLLGTFDIVPGATP
-7062 ADNDINGRLDWTRPA
+7062 ADNDIQGRLDWTRPA
-7077 NPGATHRLYKNGF
+7077 NPAATHRLYKSGF
-7090 GLTGTPVTSP
+7090 GLSGTPVTAP
-7100 VQLDVFGGR
+7100 VPLDVFGGR
-7109 YLTPPATGTMF
+7109 YLVPAATGTMF
-7120 DLNPAVPGPAN
+7120 DLNPAVPGPVN
-7131 IQASLTFAE
+7131 ISASLTFAE
-7140 DRKLTGLIAM
+7140 NRKLIGSIAM
-7150 DDPTNYNPNLSG
+7150 DDPTNYNPNLAG

-7175 SSFAKTTLTPVH
+7175 SSLAKTTLSPVH
-7187 NTGAFSGAFAIQ
+7187 NTGAFSGNFAIQ

-7209 FQGLVVRVRSLG
+7209 FQGLMIRVRSLG
-7221 GADMVG
+7221 GTDMVG
-7227 LGYFILDQRPVGAE
+7227 LGYFILDQRPVAAE
-7241 RPTATPQK
+7241 RPTSTPQR